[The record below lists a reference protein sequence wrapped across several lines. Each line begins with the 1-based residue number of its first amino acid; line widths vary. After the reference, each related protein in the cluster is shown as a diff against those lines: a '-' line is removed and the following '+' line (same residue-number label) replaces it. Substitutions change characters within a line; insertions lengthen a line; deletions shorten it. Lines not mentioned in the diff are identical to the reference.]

1 MLEPIWLCTYSNVP
15 EFMKLI
21 LSYLCGLTSA
31 FLLFYIFG
39 RLTWSNYFYFLLFA
53 AEILTIPFLI
63 NGLVRNN
70 KQEVH

>member
-1 MLEPIWLCTYSNVP
+1 MLEPIWSCTYSNFP
-15 EFMKLI
+15 EIMKLI
-21 LSYLCGLTSA
+21 FSYLCGLTSA

-39 RLTWSNYFYFLLFA
+39 RLSWSNYFYFLFLA

-70 KQEVH
+70 NREVH